1 MPLDGITAKCLAAE
15 LNSSLRDA
23 RVDKIHQPDR
33 HDIVLL
39 LRLESSNVRLL
50 LSANPSSPRLH
61 LTRATR
67 RNPSQPPMFCM
78 LLRKHLSGA
87 RLLEISTPDYE
98 RIFNLRFMTINE
110 MGDRL
115 EKRLVVEIM
124 GRHSNIILLN
134 HEDRILDAIL
144 HIDESIS
151 RVREIMPARPYQLP
165 PSQNKQ
171 TPRQILDAIAAG
183 EDWLGDTVL
192 NRGLEKALLE
202 RLQGFSPQL
211 CHEVADRAFLD
222 GRLPVNRL
230 EASARAR
237 LNRVMLDLCQKIT
250 SGAFAPATFYDH
262 ADARIPIDFHALT
275 LTSFAV
281 SRPESS
287 VSDAMD
293 RFYLERDRQNTF
305 KQKRQHLDKLINQ
318 QIAHARRKLDIH
330 EKDQQE
336 GRLSET
342 YKRHG
347 ELILANLHQIRD
359 DQETLTVT
367 DYYDPE
373 MPQIEIPLEPGRSA
387 AQMAQIYFR
396 RYAKA
401 RTRLETGQRLAAEDR
416 DELAWLDSLSRAL
429 ANAADMD
436 DLRAIAREV
445 SQSGIGRRGKDTD
458 RRDASEST
466 GPDLSGGQKPG
477 RRRNKNKP
485 VGRSSGKKRRSTD
498 EAPLPPRRF
507 TSSDGLTILVGRN
520 NYQNDQLTLKTAQ
533 KDDLWLHVQH
543 LPGTHVII
551 RSEKTEVP
559 ESTLLEAAGL
569 AAWYSRSGHD
579 GQPAVGSSH
588 KVAVDYCPASH
599 VRKPSGAR
607 PGMVIYDRYQTL
619 LVEPLNPAALTRP
632 ESTHNEA

>member
-1 MPLDGITAKCLAAE
+1 MAENQSDEEFFVFKTPIYGIRALARTLIA
-15 LNSSLRDA
+15 
-23 RVDKIHQPDR
+23 
-33 HDIVLL
+33 
-39 LRLESSNVRLL
+39 
-50 LSANPSSPRLH
+50 
-61 LTRATR
+61 
-67 RNPSQPPMFCM
+67 
-78 LLRKHLSGA
+78 
-87 RLLEISTPDYE
+87 STPDYE

-151 RVREIMPARPYQLP
+151 RVREVMPARPYRLP
-165 PSQNKQ
+165 PTQNKL
-171 TPRQILDAIAAG
+171 TPRQILDSISSG
-183 EDWLGDTVL
+183 DDWLGPTVL

-222 GRLPVNRL
+222 GRIQISRL
-230 EASARAR
+230 DQSALAR
-237 LNRVMLDLCQKIT
+237 LNRVMLDLCQKID

-262 ADARIPIDFHALT
+262 AEAQIPIDFHALT
-275 LTSFAV
+275 LTSFAI

-287 VSDAMD
+287 VSEAMD

-305 KQKRQHLDKLINQ
+305 KQKRQHLDKLISQ
-318 QIAHARRKLDIH
+318 QITHARRKLDIH

-336 GRLSET
+336 GSRSET
-342 YKRHG
+342 YKRWG

-359 DQETLTVT
+359 DQDVLAVT

-373 MPQIEIPLEPGRSA
+373 MAEIEIPLEPGRTA
-387 AQMAQIYFR
+387 AQMAKIYFR
-396 RYAKA
+396 RYTKA

-416 DELAWLDSLSRAL
+416 DELTWLDSLSRAL
-429 ANAADMD
+429 DNAADMD

-445 SQSGIGRRGKDTD
+445 RQTGIGRHGKDPD
-458 RRDASEST
+458 SRDEAEPA

-477 RRRNKNKP
+477 RRRSKNKP
-485 VGRSSGKKRRSTD
+485 NGRTTKKARRSSD

-543 LPGTHVII
+543 LPGTHVIV
-551 RSEKTEVP
+551 RSEKSEVP
-559 ESTLLEAAGL
+559 EQTLLEAAGL
-569 AAWYSRSGHD
+569 AAWYSRSGRD
-579 GQPAVGSSH
+579 GQPAVGSGH
-588 KVAVDYCPASH
+588 KVAVDYCPAAH

-619 LVEPLNPAALTRP
+619 LVEPLNPDQLVRSEP
-632 ESTHNEA
+632 NHNEAVT